1 MASILARAR
10 MEGRY
15 VLMEPEAK
23 RLCSEYGIPVPRFK
37 LARSVEEAVGHAEE
51 IGYPV
56 VLKVVSPQ
64 VVHKTDVG
72 GVVLNVSDAEQVR
85 DAYSRVVE
93 NTLRKLPSAEIV
105 GVLVEEQAREG
116 VEVIVGAF
124 KDEQFG
130 QTVMFGLGGV
140 FVEVLDDVSF
150 RVAPVSEEDAEEMVR
165 EIRGYRI
172 LKGYRGRPPADLEAI
187 KSIIV
192 NVSRMVMELQEIR
205 EVDLNPIYVYE
216 RGAVAVDVR
225 VILEKV

>member
-1 MASILARAR
+1 LTSVIARAR

-23 RLCSEYGIPVPRFK
+23 RLCIEYGIPVPRFE
-37 LARSVEEAVGHAEE
+37 LARSVEEAVEHAER

-72 GVVLNVSDAEQVR
+72 GVFLNVSNREEVR
-85 DAYSRVVE
+85 EAYRKVVE
-93 NTLRKLPSAEIV
+93 NTLNRIPSAEIV
-105 GVLVEEQAREG
+105 GVLVEEQVKEG

-124 KDEQFG
+124 RDRQFG
-130 QTVMFGLGGV
+130 PTVMFGLGGV

-150 RVAPVSEEDAEEMVR
+150 RVAPVSETDAEEMIR

-172 LKGYRGRPPADLEAI
+172 LRGYRGRPPADLEAV
-187 KSIIV
+187 KEIILK
-192 NVSRMVMELQEIR
+192 VSRMVTELREIG
-205 EVDLNPIYVYE
+205 EVDLNPIHVYE
-216 RGAVAVDVR
+216 EGAVAVDVKI
-225 VILEKV
+225 ILEKA

>member
-105 GVLVEEQAREG
+105 GVLVEEQAKEG

-205 EVDLNPIYVYE
+205 EVDLNPIYVYD

>member
-1 MASILARAR
+1 VASILARAR

-23 RLCSEYGIPVPRFK
+23 RLCSEYGIPVPEFRI
-37 LARSVEEAVGHAEE
+37 ARDVEEAVGHAEE

-56 VLKVVSPQ
+56 VVKVVSPQ

-85 DAYSRVVE
+85 NAYNRVVE

-105 GVLVEEQAREG
+105 GVLVEEQAKEG
-116 VEVIVGAF
+116 VEAIVGAF

-172 LKGYRGRPPADLEAI
+172 LEGYRGRPPADLEAV

-205 EVDLNPIYVYE
+205 EVDLNPIYVYN
-216 RGAVAVDVR
+216 RGAVAVDVK

>member
-1 MASILARAR
+1 MTSVIARAR

-23 RLCSEYGIPVPRFK
+23 RLCIEYGIPVPRFE
-37 LARSVEEAVGHAEE
+37 LARSVEEAVEHAER

-72 GVVLNVSDAEQVR
+72 GVFLNVSNREEVR
-85 DAYSRVVE
+85 EAYRKVVE
-93 NTLRKLPSAEIV
+93 NTLNRIPSAEIV
-105 GVLVEEQAREG
+105 GVLVEEQVKEG

-124 KDEQFG
+124 RDRQFG
-130 QTVMFGLGGV
+130 PTVMFGLGGV

-150 RVAPVSEEDAEEMVR
+150 RVAPVSEADAEEMIR

-172 LKGYRGRPPADLEAI
+172 LRGYRGRPPADLEAV
-187 KSIIV
+187 KEIILK
-192 NVSRMVMELQEIR
+192 VSRMVTELREIG
-205 EVDLNPIYVYE
+205 EVDLNPIHVYE
-216 RGAVAVDVR
+216 EGAVAVDVKI
-225 VILEKV
+225 ILEKA

>member
-72 GVVLNVSDAEQVR
+72 GVVLGVSDAEQVR
-85 DAYSRVVE
+85 NAYSRVVE

>member
-1 MASILARAR
+1 LTSVIARAR

-23 RLCSEYGIPVPRFK
+23 RLCIEYGIPVPRFE
-37 LARSVEEAVGHAEE
+37 LARSVEEAVEHAER

-72 GVVLNVSDAEQVR
+72 GVFLNVSNREEVR
-85 DAYSRVVE
+85 EAYRKVVE
-93 NTLRKLPSAEIV
+93 NTLNRIPSAEIV
-105 GVLVEEQAREG
+105 GVLVEEQVKEG

-124 KDEQFG
+124 RDRQFG
-130 QTVMFGLGGV
+130 PTVMFGLGGV

-150 RVAPVSEEDAEEMVR
+150 RVAPVSEADAEEMIR

-172 LKGYRGRPPADLEAI
+172 LRGYRGRPPADLEAV
-187 KSIIV
+187 KEIILK
-192 NVSRMVMELQEIR
+192 VSRMVTELREIG
-205 EVDLNPIYVYE
+205 EVDLNPIHVYE
-216 RGAVAVDVR
+216 EGAVAVDVKI
-225 VILEKV
+225 ILEKA

>member
-85 DAYSRVVE
+85 NAYSRVVE

-192 NVSRMVMELQEIR
+192 NVSRMVMELREIR
-205 EVDLNPIYVYE
+205 EVDLNPVYVYE

>member
-1 MASILARAR
+1 MTSVIARAR

-23 RLCSEYGIPVPRFK
+23 RLCIEYGIPVPRFE
-37 LARSVEEAVGHAEE
+37 LARSVEEAVEHAER

-72 GVVLNVSDAEQVR
+72 GVFLNVSNREEVR
-85 DAYSRVVE
+85 EAYRKVVE
-93 NTLRKLPSAEIV
+93 NTLSRIPSAEIV
-105 GVLVEEQAREG
+105 GVLVEEQAEEG
-116 VEVIVGAF
+116 AEVIVGAF
-124 KDEQFG
+124 RDSQFG
-130 QTVMFGLGGV
+130 PTVMFGLGGV

-150 RVAPVSEEDAEEMVR
+150 RVAPVSEADAEEMIR

-172 LKGYRGRPPADLEAI
+172 LRGYRGRPPADLEAV
-187 KSIIV
+187 KEIILK
-192 NVSRMVMELQEIR
+192 VSRMATELREIR

-216 RGAVAVDVR
+216 EGAVAVDVKI
-225 VILEKV
+225 ILEKA

>member
-1 MASILARAR
+1 MTSVIARAR

-23 RLCSEYGIPVPRFK
+23 RLCIEYGIPVPRFE
-37 LARSVEEAVGHAEE
+37 LARSVEEAVEHAER

-72 GVVLNVSDAEQVR
+72 GVFLNVSNREEVR
-85 DAYSRVVE
+85 EAYRKVVE
-93 NTLRKLPSAEIV
+93 NTLNRIPSAEIV
-105 GVLVEEQAREG
+105 GVLVEEQAEEG

-124 KDEQFG
+124 RDSQFG
-130 QTVMFGLGGV
+130 PTVMFGLGGV

-150 RVAPVSEEDAEEMVR
+150 RVAPVSEADAEEMIR

-172 LKGYRGRPPADLEAI
+172 LRGYRGRPPADLEAV
-187 KSIIV
+187 KEIILK
-192 NVSRMVMELQEIR
+192 VSRMVTELREIG
-205 EVDLNPIYVYE
+205 EVDLNPIHVYE
-216 RGAVAVDVR
+216 EGAVAVDVKI
-225 VILEKV
+225 ILEKA

>member
-1 MASILARAR
+1 

-23 RLCSEYGIPVPRFK
+23 RLCSEYGIPVPEFR
-37 LARSVEEAVGHAEE
+37 LARSVEEAVRHAEE

-56 VLKVVSPQ
+56 VIKVVSPQ
-64 VVHKTDVG
+64 VIHKTDVG
-72 GVVLNVSDAEQVR
+72 GVVLNVSNAEQVR
-85 DAYSRVVE
+85 EAYNRVVE

-105 GVLVEEQAREG
+105 GVLVEEQARAG

-140 FVEVLDDVSF
+140 FVEALDDVSF
-150 RVAPVSEEDAEEMVR
+150 RVAPVSESDAEEMVR

-172 LKGYRGRPPADLEAI
+172 LEGYRGRPPADLEAI
-187 KSIIV
+187 KSIVV

-205 EVDLNPIYVYE
+205 EVDLNPIYVYD

>member
-1 MASILARAR
+1 

-23 RLCSEYGIPVPRFK
+23 GLCIEYGIPIPRFE
-37 LARSVEEAVGHAEE
+37 LARNVEEAVEHAER

-72 GVVLNVSDAEQVR
+72 GIFLNVSNREEVR
-85 DAYSRVVE
+85 EAYKKVVE
-93 NTLRKLPSAEIV
+93 NTLNRIPSAEIV
-105 GVLVEEQAREG
+105 GVLVEEQVKEG

-124 KDEQFG
+124 RDRQFG
-130 QTVMFGLGGV
+130 PTVMFGLGGV

-150 RVAPVSEEDAEEMVR
+150 RVAPVSEADAEEMIR

-172 LKGYRGRPPADLEAI
+172 LRGYRGRPPADLEAV
-187 KSIIV
+187 KEIIFK
-192 NVSRMVMELQEIR
+192 VSRMVTELREIG

-216 RGAVAVDVR
+216 EGAVAVDVKI
-225 VILEKV
+225 ILEKS

>member
-1 MASILARAR
+1 MTSVIARAR

-23 RLCSEYGIPVPRFK
+23 GLCIEYGIPVPRFE
-37 LARSVEEAVGHAEE
+37 LARSVEEAVEHAER

-72 GVVLNVSDAEQVR
+72 GVFLNVSNREEARE
-85 DAYSRVVE
+85 AYRKVVE
-93 NTLRKLPSAEIV
+93 NTLSRIPSAEIV
-105 GVLVEEQAREG
+105 GVLVEEQVEEG

-124 KDEQFG
+124 RDSQFG
-130 QTVMFGLGGV
+130 PTVMFGLGGV

-150 RVAPVSEEDAEEMVR
+150 RVAPVSEADAEEMIR

-172 LKGYRGRPPADLEAI
+172 LRGYRGRPPADLETV
-187 KSIIV
+187 KEIILK
-192 NVSRMVMELQEIR
+192 VSKMVTELREIR

-216 RGAVAVDVR
+216 DGAVAVDVKI
-225 VILEKV
+225 ILEKA

>member
-1 MASILARAR
+1 

-23 RLCSEYGIPVPRFK
+23 RLCIEYGIPVPRFE
-37 LARSVEEAVGHAEE
+37 LARSVEEAVEHAER

-72 GVVLNVSDAEQVR
+72 GVFLNVSNREEVR
-85 DAYSRVVE
+85 EAYRKVVE
-93 NTLRKLPSAEIV
+93 NTLNRIPSAEIV
-105 GVLVEEQAREG
+105 GVLVEEQVKEG

-124 KDEQFG
+124 RDRQFG
-130 QTVMFGLGGV
+130 PTVMFGLGGV

-150 RVAPVSEEDAEEMVR
+150 RVAPVSEADAEEMIR

-172 LKGYRGRPPADLEAI
+172 LRGYRGRPPADLEAV
-187 KSIIV
+187 KEIILK
-192 NVSRMVMELQEIR
+192 VSRMVTELREIG
-205 EVDLNPIYVYE
+205 EVDLNPIHVYE
-216 RGAVAVDVR
+216 EGAVAVDVKI
-225 VILEKV
+225 ILEKA